1 MFIKSHEINMFPS
14 GSKQLSKKVLPQII
28 PQSHF
33 LEGMAGSMGAQYMS
47 THGTYM
53 GVSIH
58 GGTPSHHPFRHDI
71 NMFHRPL
78 K

>member
-1 MFIKSHEINMFPS
+1 MFIKSHEINMFPY

-47 THGTYM
+47 THGIWGFPFM
-53 GVSIH
+53 GVPLVIIH
-58 GGTPSHHPFRHDI
+58 LDMTSTCFIVH
-71 NMFHRPL
+71 
-78 K
+78 